1 MWTHSAAPISFGGHW
16 LLVAT
21 ATSASLCIHPNLI
34 GVFLVRPNDR
44 LTFPPKGKFR
54 LYASVAQPVALIH
67 TGPGRLEY
75 DTANSNVAE
84 LNLDAPV
91 RGRAGFDTGFLT
103 LSIQAF

>member
-1 MWTHSAAPISFGGHW
+1 
-16 LLVAT
+16 
-21 ATSASLCIHPNLI
+21 
-34 GVFLVRPNDR
+34 VFLARPNHR

-54 LYASVAQPVALIH
+54 LYANVAQPVALIH

-91 RGRAGFDTGFLT
+91 RGTVEFDTGFLT
-103 LSIQAF
+103 LNTCILTAFFGLRVSLSKIELAVAEAVLN